1 VAGGI
6 GQGDHGPVTADLAG
20 SVAAL
25 HRSDGHT
32 FSKTG
37 RHDLVLVAGLGVEG
51 DAHAGATVRHRS
63 RVARDPTQPNLRQVH
78 LMHGELHDE
87 LRAAGFDVA
96 PGDMGEN
103 LTTRGI
109 DLLSLSTGT
118 LLRIGETSLVALT
131 GLRNPCRQ
139 LDAFRP
145 GLQGAV
151 LGRDAGGSLIRRAGV
166 MGVVVLGGVVA
177 EGDPIEV
184 RLPPGPKSPLQP
196 V

>member
-1 VAGGI
+1 M
-6 GQGDHGPVTADLAG
+6 TADLSG
-20 SVAAL
+20 SVEAL

-37 RHDLVLVAGLGVEG
+37 RHDVVLVAGLGVEG

-63 RVARDPTQPNLRQVH
+63 RVAKDPTQPNLRQVH
-78 LMHGELHDE
+78 LVHGELHDE
-87 LRAAGFDVA
+87 LRAAGFDVE

-109 DLLSLSTGT
+109 DLLSLPTGS
-118 LLRIGETSLVALT
+118 LLRIGETSLVSLT

-151 LGRDAGGSLIRRAGV
+151 LGRDADGGLIRKAGV
-166 MGVVVLGGVVA
+166 MGVVVLGGVVT

-184 RLPPGPKSPLQP
+184 RLPPGRPSPLRP